1 MTAHSATWRRRI
13 RTGLVGSG
21 RGRIAII
28 ALDIFERLII
38 IVMRWP
44 EGRTGGSQMTQR
56 HRYGDGV
63 LAILGIAAVAGFSLT
78 VWALI
83 AAFVL

>member
-1 MTAHSATWRRRI
+1 
-13 RTGLVGSG
+13 
-21 RGRIAII
+21 
-28 ALDIFERLII
+28 
-38 IVMRWP
+38 
-44 EGRTGGSQMTQR
+44 MTQR